1 MDAGVVH
8 LTGLWRQLARLAG
21 QHGADLTLRP
31 LHPLRPVVLPGH
43 TGSQEVTGGHMG
55 SLRVR
60 SQQDGAAEFTRAASV
75 RICRF
80 DRGRPQQ
87 MTENRL

>member
-8 LTGLWRQLARLAG
+8 LTGLWRQLARPGRAAWRRSGPAAAASAAAG
-21 QHGADLTLRP
+21 SSAGTHR
-31 LHPLRPVVLPGH
+31 
-43 TGSQEVTGGHMG
+43 VTGGHMG

-60 SQQDGAAEFTRAASV
+60 SQQDGAAEFTRAASD

-80 DRGRPQQ
+80 DRGRRA
-87 MTENRL
+87 TDD